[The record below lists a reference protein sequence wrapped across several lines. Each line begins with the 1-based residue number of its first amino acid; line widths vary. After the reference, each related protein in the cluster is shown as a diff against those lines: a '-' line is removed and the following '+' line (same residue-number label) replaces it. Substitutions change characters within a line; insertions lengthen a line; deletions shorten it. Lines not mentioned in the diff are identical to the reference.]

1 MKKLM
6 LLCLLLNVVFFVQ
19 AQTKDSTL
27 NDFVG
32 TYKFPEG
39 SVVAEVVVSMEAD
52 GLLMGSSVGNSTLV
66 KTGEDLFSITAY
78 DGTAQFKRDAN
89 KKVIGVNINA
99 GGYVLEGTKS
109 EGIALSH
116 AAAILLKRQSFF
128 QLK

>member
-19 AQTKDSTL
+19 AQTQDSTL

-39 SVVAEVVVSMEAD
+39 SVVTEVVVSMEAD

-99 GGYVLEGTKS
+99 GGYILEGTKS
-109 EGIALSH
+109 EGIALSR